1 MEEVESASQFW
12 SEFSQGMV
20 DIRAAL
26 AGLRSSAAEGNET
39 VDVKAALAA
48 VKQSHSRLQAFAT
61 TSTAVL
67 PLYDVRRAQEVSIL
81 VHL

>member
-26 AGLRSSAAEGNET
+26 ASAAEGNET